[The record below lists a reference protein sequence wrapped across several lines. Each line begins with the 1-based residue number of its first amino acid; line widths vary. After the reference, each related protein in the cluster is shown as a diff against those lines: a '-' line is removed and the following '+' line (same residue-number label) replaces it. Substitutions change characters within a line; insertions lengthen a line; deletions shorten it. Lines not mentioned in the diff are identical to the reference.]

1 MNAGL
6 LTGPN
11 RAIQDTLSAVADIFL
26 RRDHAGARL
35 RLALVATS
43 LGVYWLFL
51 ALTFDFPRVLP
62 SAWVQSLVFPLNV
75 ILDLLTSLFAP
86 VILVHLLP
94 VAAAIWLGLRL
105 GAHYLADLFE
115 LESPSIASRYL
126 RAAIFGLGYDGLK
139 IAQGDLSKLNRNS
152 PLFRIGGPGYLQV
165 HLGFAAVLETAEG
178 APRVYGPEGQRFIE
192 GFERLRDVVDLRD
205 QLRHLDEVESV
216 TADGMA
222 VRARDI
228 QMVFRTFGGGQTRSL
243 QTPYPYA
250 DEAIRRLVYGRAVTT
265 EGADRWTD
273 ALGELARDEIQA
285 FVGGLSL
292 DSFLA
297 LQPHRQV
304 EGAADPGN
312 AAGESFHI
320 PRRQLTE
327 RFHTAE
333 ARERLRRKGLELDW
347 VGVGTWEIREPA
359 PAEGGLAL
367 GTTIIDAW
375 RDRQRAQR
383 LNMPDYLARQSA
395 RGYRE
400 RIIGEIRT
408 LVETWIEGELE
419 GASRCWSTLRKT
431 LDRLEVM
438 ADELISDPASDL
450 PDISP
455 ALTHL
460 KELTE
465 PRELGGPHR

>member
-1 MNAGL
+1 MTTHL
-6 LTGPN
+6 MTGPE
-11 RAIQDTLSAVADIFL
+11 RALKDTLTAVADIFL
-26 RRDHAGARL
+26 RRDHAGARV
-35 RLALVATS
+35 RLALVGTS
-43 LGVYWLFL
+43 LAIYWLFL

-62 SAWVQSLVFPLNV
+62 SGWVQTQVFPLNV
-75 ILDLLTSLFAP
+75 ILDLATSLVAP

-94 VAAAIWLGLRL
+94 VAAALWLGMRL

-126 RAAIFGLGYDGLK
+126 RAAVFGLGYDSLK

-178 APRVYGPEGQRFIE
+178 APRVYGPEGRRFIE

-205 QLRHLDEVESV
+205 QVRHLDEVEAV
-216 TADGMA
+216 TADGMT
-222 VRARDI
+222 VRARDV
-228 QMVFRTFGGGQTRSL
+228 QMVFRTFGGGQSRNL

-250 DEAIRRLVYGRAVTT
+250 EEAIRRLVYGRAVDA

-273 ALGELARDEIQA
+273 ALGDLARDEIQA
-285 FVGGLSL
+285 FIRGLSL

-297 LQPHRQV
+297 LQPNRPI
-304 EGAADPGN
+304 GG
-312 AAGESFHI
+312 AGEPEGTSNETFHI
-320 PRRQLTE
+320 PRRHLTE

-333 ARERLRRKGLELDW
+333 ARDRLRRKGLELDW
-347 VGVGTWEIREPA
+347 VGVGTWEIREPSTA
-359 PAEGGLAL
+359 DGGLAL

-400 RIIGEIRT
+400 RTLSEIR
-408 LVETWIEGELE
+408 LVIETWMEGDLD
-419 GASRCWSTLRKT
+419 GPPRCWSTLRKA
-431 LDRLEVM
+431 LERLEVM
-438 ADELISDPASDL
+438 ADELQLETDSDL
-450 PDISP
+450 REIRP
-455 ALTHL
+455 ALAYL
-460 KELTE
+460 KDLTE
-465 PRELGGPHR
+465 PRELGGRPR

>member
-1 MNAGL
+1 MNTGL
-6 LTGPN
+6 LTQSE
-11 RAIQDTLSAVADIFL
+11 RAFKDTLAAIAEIFL

-35 RLALVATS
+35 RLAMVGTS
-43 LGVYWLFL
+43 LAVYWLFL

-62 SAWVQSLVFPLNV
+62 SAWVQFLAFPFNV
-75 ILDLLTSLFAP
+75 ILDLVSSLVAP
-86 VILVHLLP
+86 IILVHLIP
-94 VAAAIWLGLRL
+94 VAAALWLGLRL

-126 RAAIFGLGYDGLK
+126 RAAVFGLGYDSLK
-139 IAQGDLSKLNRNS
+139 IAQGDLAKLNRNS

-165 HLGFAAVLETAEG
+165 HLGFAAVLETADG
-178 APRVYGPEGQRFIE
+178 APRVYGPEGRRFIE

-205 QLRHLDEVESV
+205 QVRHLDEVEAV
-216 TADGMA
+216 TADGMT
-222 VRARDI
+222 VRARDV
-228 QMVFRTFGGGQTRSL
+228 QMVFRTFGGGQARNL

-250 DEAIRRLVYGRAVTT
+250 EEAIRRLVYGRAVNS

-285 FVGGLSL
+285 FIRSLSL

-297 LQPHRQV
+297 LQPSRPSSGAGRSGENSG
-304 EGAADPGN
+304 EG
-312 AAGESFHI
+312 FHI

-347 VGVGTWEIREPA
+347 VGVGTWEIREPSTA
-359 PAEGGLAL
+359 DGGLAL

-383 LNMPDYLARQSA
+383 LNMPDYLARQSD

-400 RIIGEIRT
+400 RTVAEIRT
-408 LVETWIEGELE
+408 LIEAWLDGELN
-419 GASRCWSTLRKT
+419 GPPRCWSTLRKT
-431 LDRLEVM
+431 LERLEAM
-438 ADELISDPASDL
+438 ADELGPEGAPDL
-450 PDISP
+450 NDIHP
-455 ALTHL
+455 ALAYL
-460 KELTE
+460 KDLTD
-465 PRELGGPHR
+465 PRELGRPSR